1 MTYVPDLDVVATSS
15 YDKNVYM
22 WATEGE
28 DPEKGTKMGSLVLG
42 NKATAPDAEL
52 DKETAK
58 YRARWH
64 TKVDKET
71 RYREQLLEAEE
82 IWERVS
88 KMDYEKMKREQLER
102 QRKKEGRE
110 QEERAETFQKQ
121 KDMAQQAL
129 HKRNAN
135 QVSQNKEKN
144 LQDMDEEEQA
154 RVMLTR

>member
-42 NKATAPDAEL
+42 NKPTAPDAEL

-64 TKVDKET
+64 IKVDKET
-71 RYREQLLEAEE
+71 RYREQLLEAGE

-88 KMDYEKMKREQLER
+88 KMDYEKMKREQIER

-110 QEERAETFQKQ
+110 QLERAETFQKQ

-129 HKRNAN
+129 KKRNAN

-144 LQDMDEEEQA
+144 LQDMEEEEQA